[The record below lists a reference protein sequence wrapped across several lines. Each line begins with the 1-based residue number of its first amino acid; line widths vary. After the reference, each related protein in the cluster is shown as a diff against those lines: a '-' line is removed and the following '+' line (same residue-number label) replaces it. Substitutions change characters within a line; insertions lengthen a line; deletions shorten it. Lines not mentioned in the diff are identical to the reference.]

1 MSVLLNGKMI
11 GNRCYPNNERI
22 FDKKDTGIGKFNIIT
37 LNYET
42 DIDITIL
49 SIIVRFLRDE
59 YPQSFNRLIMRY
71 IPYERMDRKIGGY
84 IFSLKYFCQMI
95 NELHFDEVYV
105 MNAHSS
111 VSTALLDRVK
121 EMDISQHIHDVITQQ
136 SIDCLFYPDNGAQKR
151 YSELFTE
158 NKGSYINRKI
168 SELPHFFGDKKRDLD
183 TGHILYYNLIEAP
196 DLTDKNVLIVDDLCS
211 MGYTFLMAA
220 KSLKEAGAKT
230 VSLYVSHC
238 ENSVFKGEL
247 LTTDYVNRIFT
258 TYSLSPSSHEKITL
272 MDWGNLNGNFYD
284 IQERY

>member
-22 FDKKDTGIGKFNIIT
+22 FDIKDTGIGRFNIIT

-42 DIDITIL
+42 DIDIAIL
-49 SIIVRFLRDE
+49 SIIARFLKDE
-59 YPQSFNRLIMRY
+59 HPQSFNRLIMRY
-71 IPYERMDRKIGGY
+71 IPYERMDRKIDGY

-136 SIDCLFYPDNGAQKR
+136 SIDCLFYPDNGAKKR

-158 NKGSYINRKI
+158 NKGSYINQKI

-247 LTTDYVNRIFT
+247 LTTDYVDRIFT
-258 TYSLSPSSHEKITL
+258 TDSLSPSSHEKITL
-272 MDWGNLNGNFYD
+272 MD
-284 IQERY
+284 